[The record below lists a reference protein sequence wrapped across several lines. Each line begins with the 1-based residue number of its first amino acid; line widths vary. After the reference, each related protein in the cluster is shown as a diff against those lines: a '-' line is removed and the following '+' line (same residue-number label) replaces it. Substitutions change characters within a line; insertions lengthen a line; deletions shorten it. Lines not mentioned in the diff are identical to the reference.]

1 MTAMR
6 MTFLSMA
13 AIMLAGI
20 ALTGFAKVHW
30 VLYLPPAFL
39 VFAGVTGI
47 CPGLMFWSRAGLKN
61 EALACA
67 IPRKKAK

>member
-6 MTFLSMA
+6 MTLLSMA

-20 ALTGFAKVHW
+20 ALTGFERVHW
-30 VLYLPPAFL
+30 VLYIPPAFL

-47 CPGLMFWSRAGLKN
+47 CPGLIFWSRAGLKD
-61 EALACA
+61 EALACE
-67 IPRKKAK
+67 ISRKKGK